1 MMSSPRTETQQTF
14 AIKPRTTIRGHSG
27 DVWNAVHL
35 PGGRRI
41 ITCSEDDSL
50 RLWDLESG
58 AQIGEDW
65 RDVGGKAG
73 VITIALSPNGKAVAS
88 GGRDGK
94 VRLWDVERR
103 EVIAKWTGHTDA
115 VNSVCWS
122 ADGER
127 VLSASYDR
135 TVRVWDVEIGKTV
148 LGPILMKTADGGV
161 YAARYSHDTT
171 KIAVGGL
178 EEDVKIWDGKTGK
191 LLSTIEHKGVVWSLT
206 WTSDDKKLITG
217 SHNGLIRIYDTD
229 TWQQIAT
236 LAGHDGGVFSLYHYN
251 RLLVSTSFDRTA
263 RLWNLNTNLPVG
275 PPLQHED
282 RVNGAAIS
290 ADGKLLAT
298 GCQDKNAYIWDIHTI
313 LENAGL
319 EDILSS
325 PDVSLNASTNILS
338 AH

>member
-1 MMSSPRTETQQTF
+1 M
-14 AIKPRTTIRGHSG
+14 IRGHT
-27 DVWNAVHL
+27 DCVWNVVHL
-35 PGGRRI
+35 PGGRHI

-50 RLWDLESG
+50 KLWDLESG

-103 EVIAKWTGHTDA
+103 EVIAKWTGHTD
-115 VNSVCWS
+115 VVISVCWS

-135 TVRVWDVEIGKTV
+135 TVRVWDVETAKTV
-148 LGPILMKTADGGV
+148 IGPIKTGHV
-161 YAARYSHDTT
+161 NVNAAIYSHNTT
-171 KIAVGGL
+171 KIATGEGN
-178 EEDVKIWDGKTGK
+178 ESNGVKIWDAKTGK
-191 LLSTIEHKGVVWSLT
+191 LLSTIEHEGIVWSLT
-206 WTSDDKKLITG
+206 WTSDDKKLTIG

-236 LAGHDGGVFSLYHYN
+236 LAGHNNGVFSLYHHN
-251 RLLVSTSFDRTA
+251 RLLVSTSFDQTA
-263 RLWNLNTNLPVG
+263 RLWNLDTNLPVG

-282 RVNGAAIS
+282 EVNGAAIS
-290 ADGKLLAT
+290 ADGKLLVT
-298 GCQDKNAYIWDIHTI
+298 GCQDKNAYVWDIHTI

-319 EDILSS
+319 KDILSS
-325 PDVSLNASTNILS
+325 PDVSLNASTNTLP